1 MKTNQILKQMQ
12 ELSKESSLFIN
23 SLNSSAGLSSQFP
36 FNKFTIEE
44 VDNYEE
50 KYFEWTANS
59 NEEMH
64 LSSITEFLQSCG
76 IKFKVDL
83 VHKWM
88 IEKVKPNLYVDFD
101 KFEDLLKTDAVLSSS
116 FPK

>member
-1 MKTNQILKQMQ
+1 M
-12 ELSKESSLFIN
+12 
-23 SLNSSAGLSSQFP
+23 
-36 FNKFTIEE
+36 
-44 VDNYEE
+44 DNYEE
-50 KYFEWTANS
+50 KYFEWTADS

-64 LSSITEFLQSCG
+64 LSNITEFLQSCG

-88 IEKVKPNLYVDFD
+88 IEKVKPNLHVDFD